1 MGRCSLAERRV
12 VVSCEHGG
20 NRVPE
25 RYRELFAGAG
35 EALETHRGLDI
46 GVLSLAAELAKRFG
60 VPLHAGTVTRLLV
73 DLNRS
78 PGSRTLFSEFTR
90 ELPKPERERILDRYY
105 RPYREGVTAEVASHV
120 AGGAQVLHLSIHSFT
135 PEWHG
140 IERPADLGLLYDPRR
155 ALERD
160 LCTALRQALRQ
171 AAPEM
176 RVRRNY
182 PYLGTSDSLVT
193 TLRGKFPPESYLGIE
208 IEVNQKHPIGDRRGW
223 EEMRRVVCE
232 ALVLLT
238 TTPPG

>member
-1 MGRCSLAERRV
+1 MAERRV

-25 RYRELFAGAG
+25 RYGELFAGAG
-35 EALETHRGLDI
+35 ELLASHRGQDI
-46 GVLSLAAELAKRFG
+46 GVLPLAAELAERLG

-90 ELPKPERERILDRYY
+90 DLPQSERERILARYY
-105 RPYREGVTAEVASHV
+105 RPYREGVTAEAAAHI
-120 AGGAQVLHLSIHSFT
+120 AAGAQVVHLSLHSFT
-135 PEWHG
+135 PEWDG
-140 IERPADLGLLYDPRR
+140 MERRADLGLLYDPRR
-155 ALERD
+155 PGELDFCAELHRG
-160 LCTALRQALRQ
+160 LRQ
-171 AAPEM
+171 AAPHL

-193 TLRGKFPPESYLGIE
+193 TLRRRFPPASYLGIE
-208 IEVNQKHPIGDRRGW
+208 IEVNQKHPAGDRREW

-232 ALVLLT
+232 VLAGLT
-238 TTPPG
+238 TAIQE